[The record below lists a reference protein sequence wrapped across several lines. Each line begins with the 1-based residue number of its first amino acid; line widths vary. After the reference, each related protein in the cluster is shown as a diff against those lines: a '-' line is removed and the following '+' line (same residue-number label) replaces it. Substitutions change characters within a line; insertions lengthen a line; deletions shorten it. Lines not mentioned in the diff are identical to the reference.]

1 MKPAKD
7 FQTGLSK
14 NIYSMNY
21 NLTGIGMTSQRT
33 RDRLIT
39 RLREEGIQNE
49 EVLEVM
55 RQTPRH
61 IFVDEALA
69 SRSYE
74 DTALPIGHGQ
84 TISQPYIVARMT
96 ELLLAAGPLK
106 RVLEVGTGSGY
117 QTAILSPFVEQ
128 IFTVERI
135 APLLEQAKEK
145 HRALGLTNVRYL
157 LSDGSWGWPQHAPYD
172 AIIATAAPEE
182 IPEELTEQL
191 AEAGRLIIPH
201 GATAQQRLSVIDR
214 DGETFITTDLDMVSF
229 VPLIR
234 EK

>member
-1 MKPAKD
+1 
-7 FQTGLSK
+7 
-14 NIYSMNY
+14 MNY
-21 NLTGIGMTSQRT
+21 DLNGIGMTSQRT
-33 RDRLIT
+33 RDRLIL
-39 RLREEGIQNE
+39 RLREEGIHNE
-49 EVLEVM
+49 NVLEVM

-96 ELLLAAGPLK
+96 ELLLATGPLK

-135 APLLEQAKEK
+135 APLLEQAKQR
-145 HRALGLTNVRYL
+145 HRALGFTNIRYL
-157 LSDGSWGWPQHAPYD
+157 LSDGSWGWPQHAPFD

-182 IPEELTEQL
+182 IPTELTGQL
-191 AEAGRLIIPH
+191 VDGGRLIIPH
-201 GATAQQRLSVIDR
+201 GKNAQQRLSVIER
-214 DGETFITTDLDMVSF
+214 DGETLNTTDFDMVSF
-229 VPLIR
+229 VPLVR

>member
-1 MKPAKD
+1 
-7 FQTGLSK
+7 
-14 NIYSMNY
+14 MNY
-21 NLTGIGMTSQRT
+21 DLNGIGMTSQRT
-33 RDRLIT
+33 RDRLIQ
-39 RLREEGIQNE
+39 RLRDEGIHNE
-49 EVLEVM
+49 DVLEVM

-96 ELLLAAGPLK
+96 ELLLAKGPLK

-135 APLLEQAKEK
+135 SALLEQAKQK
-145 HRALGLTNVRYL
+145 HKALGLTNIRYL
-157 LSDGSWGWPQHAPYD
+157 LSDGSWGWLQHAPFD

-182 IPEELTEQL
+182 IPPELTEQL
-191 AEAGRLIIPH
+191 VDGGQLIIPH
-201 GATAQQRLSVIDR
+201 GSAAQQRLSVIEK
-214 DGETFITTDLDMVSF
+214 DGDILNTTDLDMVSF
-229 VPLIR
+229 VPLVR

>member
-1 MKPAKD
+1 
-7 FQTGLSK
+7 
-14 NIYSMNY
+14 MNY
-21 NLTGIGMTSQRT
+21 DLNGIGMTSQRT
-33 RDRLIT
+33 RDRLIQ
-39 RLREEGIQNE
+39 RLREEGIHDEN
-49 EVLEVM
+49 VLEVI
-55 RQTPRH
+55 RQIPRH

-96 ELLLAAGPLK
+96 ELLLVKGPLK

-117 QTAILSPFVEQ
+117 QTAVLAPFVEQ

-135 APLLEQAKEK
+135 APLLEQAKQRHK
-145 HRALGLTNVRYL
+145 ALGLTNIRYL
-157 LSDGSWGWPQHAPYD
+157 LSDGSWGWSQHAPFD

-182 IPEELTEQL
+182 IPAELPEQL
-191 AEAGRLIIPH
+191 VDGGRLIIPH
-201 GATAQQRLSVIDR
+201 GMNAQQRLSVIER
-214 DGETFITTDLDMVSF
+214 DGETLNTTDFDMVSF
-229 VPLIR
+229 VPLVR

>member
-1 MKPAKD
+1 
-7 FQTGLSK
+7 
-14 NIYSMNY
+14 MNY
-21 NLTGIGMTSQRT
+21 NLNGIGMTSQRT
-33 RDRLIT
+33 RDRLIV
-39 RLREEGIQNE
+39 RLREEGIHDE
-49 EVLEVM
+49 RVLEVM
-55 RQTPRH
+55 RQMPRH

-96 ELLLAAGPLK
+96 ELLLAMGPLK

-135 APLLEQAKEK
+135 SPLLELAKERHK
-145 HRALGLTNVRYL
+145 VLGLTNIRYL

-182 IPEELTEQL
+182 IPPELPGQL
-191 AEAGRLIIPH
+191 IDGGRLIIPH
-201 GATAQQRLSVIDR
+201 GISSQQRLSVIER
-214 DGETFITTDLDMVSF
+214 DGETLNTTDFDMVSF
-229 VPLIR
+229 VPLVR

>member
-1 MKPAKD
+1 
-7 FQTGLSK
+7 
-14 NIYSMNY
+14 MNY
-21 NLTGIGMTSQRT
+21 DLNGIGMTSQRT
-33 RDRLIT
+33 RDRLIQ
-39 RLREEGIQNE
+39 RLREEGIRNE
-49 EVLEVM
+49 DVLEVM

-96 ELLLAAGPLK
+96 ELLLAKGPLK

-117 QTAILSPFVEQ
+117 QTAILAPFVEQ

-135 APLLEQAKEK
+135 APLLEQAKQK
-145 HRALGLTNVRYL
+145 HRALGLTNIRYL
-157 LSDGSWGWPQHAPYD
+157 LSDGSWGWPQHAPFD

-182 IPEELTEQL
+182 IPVELPQQL
-191 AEAGRLIIPH
+191 VDGGRLIIPH
-201 GATAQQRLSVIDR
+201 GANTQQRLSVVER
-214 DGETFITTDLDMVSF
+214 DGESLNQTDLDMVSF
-229 VPLIR
+229 VPLVR

>member
-1 MKPAKD
+1 
-7 FQTGLSK
+7 
-14 NIYSMNY
+14 MNY
-21 NLTGIGMTSQRT
+21 DLNGIGMTSQRT
-33 RDRLIT
+33 RDRLIQ
-39 RLREEGIQNE
+39 RLREEGIQDE
-49 EVLEVM
+49 RVLEVM

-96 ELLLAAGPLK
+96 ELLLESGAPK

-117 QTAILSPFVEQ
+117 QTAILAPFVEQ

-135 APLLEQAKEK
+135 SPLLEQAKQR
-145 HRALGLTNVRYL
+145 HRALGLTNIRYL
-157 LSDGSWGWPQHAPYD
+157 LSDGSWGWTQHAPFD

-182 IPEELTEQL
+182 IPPELIEQL
-191 AEAGRLIIPH
+191 ADGGRLIIPH
-201 GATAQQRLSVIDR
+201 GASAQQRLSVIER
-214 DGETFITTDLDMVSF
+214 DGETLNTTDLDMVSF
-229 VPLIR
+229 VPLVR
-234 EK
+234 EKS